1 MQIPQHPQGYTG
13 NTRIALYN
21 LTQDTVVYSRK
32 LVYGDGTSRVFVD
45 PVISGD
51 KIYIAGGGFVACN
64 NVYTGESIWTRPSRD
79 IYGGLLLDGNTLLA
93 NSDTDGADLYAL
105 NKDAGYELWSTPSA
119 DGSSFLS
126 ALNGVVYFSG
136 LGKLHAV
143 DIATGDHIWRLESP
157 DIAHNSDAFLQPQVV
172 AIPGRNGNKGIILT
186 SSYLSAM
193 AFEAVR

>member
-1 MQIPQHPQGYTG
+1 M
-13 NTRIALYN
+13 ALYN
-21 LTQDTVVYSRK
+21 LTQDTVVYSQK
-32 LVYGDGTSRVFVD
+32 LIYGDRTSRVFVD

-143 DIATGDHIWRLESP
+143 RYSNRRSYLGALRSP

-172 AIPGRNGNKGIILT
+172 AIPGRTATKA
-186 SSYLSAM
+186 LS
-193 AFEAVR
+193 